1 MKRIFILLCFL
12 VIILSIIL
20 AIVVVYT
27 FNNHLL
33 PPQESQSVSFA
44 QNSSSQSLVE
54 SQSKP
59 ESSINLA
66 QNTVVF
72 EPDDSYINN
81 LKNANSYELPIEG
94 ATGYASVS
102 LNLYSQPD
110 EASEIVIT
118 ISPGAGFTILS
129 EQENFW
135 QVNSNGT
142 IGFIN
147 HTYCFIN
154 LPDIIPSIVYDISNA
169 YSSVMKSSYIDIPNI
184 TGQKLYSC
192 YNYNNRFG
200 KEEYIVPVLY
210 SMAKKICAAQHN
222 ALQDGNT
229 LVIYEAFRP
238 YETQNKIVSELTI
251 LSQTNATVLQGIT
264 TAPWSIEWYIYEG
277 VSNHQIGYSIDVTLA
292 DIETWQTGV
301 CGEYGYVDV
310 ISYTEYPMPTEM
322 HELSVAATVL
332 VAPVRSLDSEL
343 WKSVE
348 LASTMNEYAILLQNY
363 CTKAGLTPIASEWW
377 HFNDLAALESIN
389 KNLSDGK
396 YFISHQYSTLPH

>member
-1 MKRIFILLCFL
+1 MKKVFIALCGL
-12 VIILSIIL
+12 ITVLSIIL
-20 AIVVVYT
+20 AIMVVYT
-27 FNNHLL
+27 FNNHLPL
-33 PPQESQSVSFA
+33 PQESQSESITP
-44 QNSSSQSLVE
+44 SSISQSLVE
-54 SQSKP
+54 SEP
-59 ESSINLA
+59 EPENSINLA

-81 LKNANSYELPIEG
+81 LKSTSSYELPIDG

-102 LNLYSQPD
+102 LNLYSQPN
-110 EASEIVIT
+110 ETSEVVLT
-118 ISPGAGFTILS
+118 LSPGAGFTILN
-129 EQENFW
+129 EQGSFW

-184 TGQKLYSC
+184 TRQKLYDS
-192 YNYNNRFG
+192 YNYNSRLG
-200 KEEYIVPVLY
+200 KDEYIVPVLY
-210 SMAKKICAAQHN
+210 SMAKKICDAQQI

-238 YETQNKIVSELTI
+238 YDTQNKIVSELSI
-251 LSQTNATVLQGIT
+251 LSQTNETVLQGIT

-277 VSNHQIGYSIDVTLA
+277 VSNHQIGYSIDLTLA
-292 DIETWQTGV
+292 DIESWQTGV

-310 ISYTEYPMPTEM
+310 VSYAEYPMPTEM

-332 VAPVRSLDSEL
+332 VAPVKSLDSEL
-343 WKSVE
+343 WKSVA

-363 CTKAGLTPIASEWW
+363 CTQAGLTPIASEWW
-377 HFNDLAALESIN
+377 HFNDLAALN
-389 KNLSDGK
+389 KVKSNLSDGK
-396 YFISHQYSTLPH
+396 YFISQQHSTLPH